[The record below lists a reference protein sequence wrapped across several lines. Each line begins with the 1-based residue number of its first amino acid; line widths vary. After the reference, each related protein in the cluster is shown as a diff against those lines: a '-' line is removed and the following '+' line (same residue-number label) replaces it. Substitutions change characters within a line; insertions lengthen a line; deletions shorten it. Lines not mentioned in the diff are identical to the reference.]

1 MSGLSS
7 ALNLGKSSLATH
19 QKLIEVA
26 GNNIANVNT
35 PGYSRQVANLATV
48 PALNMRGFLVGQ
60 GVTVSSVQREQ
71 DVFLTRQ
78 LRDKNAALG
87 EQAAKT
93 SHLTELERI
102 FDIGDNSLSSRIN
115 EFFDAWQQ
123 LSANPGGSVE
133 RNAVLQ
139 QGALVADGF
148 QTAQK
153 DLQRLG
159 SQIDDTLAAKLGDI
173 NLKLQQVADFN
184 QRISTVEATGV
195 SANSDR
201 DQRDLLLQE
210 LSYSLGVQAYENSNG
225 TVSVQLGNGLPL
237 VEGNRAMSLE
247 AGQDGDKM
255 TFAVNL
261 GSTTRPLDGNSLGGE
276 FKGLLS
282 LRDELIP
289 QVQGQLDQLAHALV
303 TEVNALHAAGTGQ
316 DGSTGVLFFRNLTE
330 ASGAAG
336 NIGVAIT
343 DSRQLAAGQ
352 NAGEGDNRN
361 ALAMAALAE
370 SKVLG
375 GTDTF
380 TTFYGNLASRV
391 GLAGAQNRLSQTGLE
406 DTLVQL
412 QNLRDS
418 KVGVSLEEEMI
429 NLIQFQR
436 GFEASAKLL
445 TTVDEMMETVL
456 SIKR

>member
-78 LRDKNAALG
+78 LRDKNTALG

-102 FDIGDNSLSSRIN
+102 FNIGDNNLSRRIS

-153 DLQRLG
+153 DLQRLS

-173 NLKLQQVADFN
+173 NLKLQQVADYN

-201 DQRDLLLQE
+201 DQRDLLLEE
-210 LSYSLGVQAYENSNG
+210 LSYTLGVQAYENSNG
-225 TVSVQLGNGLPL
+225 TVSVQLANGLPL
-237 VEGNRAMSLE
+237 VEGNRAMALE
-247 AGQDGDKM
+247 ASQDGGRM

-261 GSTTRPLDGNSLGGE
+261 GSTTRPLDSSSLGGE

-289 QVQGQLDQLAHALV
+289 QVQEQLDQLAYVLV
-303 TEVNALHAAGTGQ
+303 SEVNALHAAGTGQ
-316 DGSTGVLFFRNLTE
+316 GGSTGVLFFQNL
-330 ASGAAG
+330 ADAAGAAG
-336 NIGVAIT
+336 SIGVAIT

-361 ALAMAALAE
+361 ALAMAALAD

-391 GLAGAQNRLSQTGLE
+391 GLASAQNRLSQTGLE